1 MDTGGGHMTMHG
13 LRGTTKSIWLVP
25 FGTPLSNKGLQ
36 TTIIK
41 TELLTM
47 KTKEVATF
55 RQTYK
60 NYDKQCHFE
69 GLKLAVMYDEKDTVK
84 QYGAKWDNDA
94 KIWWMP
100 VDRITQ
106 DVHASVGTVRDWLND
121 HKMIVGQ
128 YGKFNENDYT
138 LNLFHSGNN
147 HEYTEYVLQ
156 KSEKDFDFTV
166 QFFYNQ
172 DVAKFI
178 PTGGAMTG
186 DGLLLDPEY
195 YTIEDGRK
203 RWDVLIGV
211 GYERKALTN
220 TGDMLQ

>member
-1 MDTGGGHMTMHG
+1 
-13 LRGTTKSIWLVP
+13 
-25 FGTPLSNKGLQ
+25 
-36 TTIIK
+36 
-41 TELLTM
+41 M

-84 QYGAKWDNDA
+84 QYGAKWDKDA

-100 VDRITQ
+100 ADRITQ
-106 DVHASVGTVRDWLND
+106 EVHASVGTVRDWLND

-138 LNLFHSGNN
+138 LNLLHSGNN
-147 HEYTEYVLQ
+147 HEYTEYIL
-156 KSEKDFDFTV
+156 EGHKDSPTFKV

-172 DVAKFI
+172 DVAKFVATGMGDL
-178 PTGGAMTG
+178 PT
-186 DGLLLDPEY
+186 EY
-195 YTIEDGRK
+195 FTIEDGRK